1 MIRRSFV
8 KSISAL
14 SISPF
19 FSWINILSWFK
30 GVEEVKDGVKE
41 IIAIINN
48 DEPGFQL
55 HWENPIPFLDAGPP
69 KNWTWR
75 KYLIDAYGEL
85 EESLTK
91 EYLNWEWELKQSD
104 LDKPCPQVTVDEW
117 WYGYGMTTTSDVF
130 YYLLGVK
137 LSDDVYNQLKWYEC
151 PNPGSSYVG
160 VEVWDEETLYK
171 LERELNEQ
179 GQNVKFK
186 VIEDWDELD

>member
-8 KSISAL
+8 KSITAL
-14 SISPF
+14 SIIPF
-19 FSWINILSWFK
+19 FSWVNIFSWFK

-85 EESLTK
+85 EESFG
-91 EYLNWEWELKQSD
+91 YYISQNFN
-104 LDKPCPQVTVDEW
+104 LDESITHKIIV
-117 WYGYGMTTTSDVF
+117 S
-130 YYLLGVK
+130 
-137 LSDDVYNQLKWYEC
+137 
-151 PNPGSSYVG
+151 
-160 VEVWDEETLYK
+160 
-171 LERELNEQ
+171 
-179 GQNVKFK
+179 
-186 VIEDWDELD
+186 